1 MNESV
6 MLPCFFCG
14 ADMDDDL
21 DHYLE
26 CEEFW
31 TLLISSAGLSH
42 KGTRFLNLPPTERLG
57 LLNPS
62 TLTCKL
68 LAGAHLVY
76 HALKFDHMAEVHS
89 ALASSDL
96 HPIYDLTIRLAVHHY
111 RDLICFRDIS
121 D

>member
-1 MNESV
+1 M
-6 MLPCFFCG
+6 MPCFFCG

-31 TLLISSAGLSH
+31 TLLISSAGLNH
-42 KGTRFLNLPPTERLG
+42 KGTSFLKLPPTERLG
-57 LLNPS
+57 LLSPS
-62 TLTCKL
+62 ILTCKL

-76 HALKFDHMAEVHS
+76 HALKFDHYAVVQS

-96 HPIYDLTIRLAVHHY
+96 SPIYDIAIRLAVRHY
-111 RDLICFRDIS
+111 RDLISFRDLR